1 MLFGSHVSIAG
12 GIEIAPLNAAKL
24 GCEVFQMFS
33 RSPRGGKPTY
43 TKKSIDAFKQ
53 NCGRFKFATTC
64 IHSAYYI
71 NLASTNNKIRYAS
84 IASIK
89 SELDIANK
97 LGVAYVITHIGSAG
111 VQTEKQALKLAIKSF
126 NQILDGYAGATKLL
140 LENSAGAGKIIG
152 DSFDEIG
159 YIIKN
164 LKNKNVGNT
173 CVGVC
178 LDTCHAFVSGYDL
191 RTNAALNKTLQQ
203 FNNIIGLSKLKVLH
217 LNDAK
222 AELGSR
228 KDRHEDIGKGKI
240 GLAAFKLL
248 INHPKLKKLAGIIET
263 PAEKISYAATLKL
276 LKKLRA

>member
-12 GIEIAPLNAAKL
+12 GIQNAPLGAAQL

-53 NCGRFKFATTC
+53 NCARFRFSTVC

-71 NLASTNNKIRYAS
+71 NLASINNKIRHAS

-111 VQTEKQALKLAIKSF
+111 EQTEMQARQLAIKSL
-126 NQILDGYAGATKLL
+126 NQILDGYSGAPQLL

-152 DSFDEIG
+152 DAFDEIG

-164 LKNKNVGNT
+164 LKNKNVG
-173 CVGVC
+173 VC
-178 LDTCHAFVSGYDL
+178 MDTCHAFVSGYDL
-191 RTNAALNKTLQQ
+191 RTSAALNKTLKQ
-203 FNNIIGLSKLKVLH
+203 FNNTIGLNKLKILH

-228 KDRHEDIGKGKI
+228 KDRHEDIGKGTI
-240 GLAAFKLL
+240 GLAAFKAL
-248 INHPKLKKLAGIIET
+248 INHPKLKKIAGIIET
-263 PAEKISYAATLKL
+263 PAEKMSYKQTLKL
-276 LKKLRA
+276 LKSLR